1 MASWISVKPTMSTV
15 IRPQYFVMIRAS
27 SSTFSFACSDVYG
40 YEKK

>member
-1 MASWISVKPTMSTV
+1 MSTV
-15 IRPQYFVMIRAS
+15 IRPQYFVMIRAN